1 MPRKPADDFYTTIHV
16 ARGFLGYVWL
26 IVLTGSVILIVNM
39 SMEVKRIRYSLGEK
53 NLEKMRLLDEL
64 RRVENRIG
72 ELERYNRIA
81 ELARSELPQLGPPR
95 HPAIE
100 LVVPGLQTRTGL
112 PAPAA
117 PVMEEPGILSRARK
131 YWQRMGDWARERLHS
146 WIE

>member
-1 MPRKPADDFYTTIHV
+1 MPRRQAEDFHTTIQV
-16 ARGFLGYVWL
+16 ARGFLGYVWM
-26 IVLTGSVILIVNM
+26 IVLFSSITLIVNI

-53 NLEKMRLLDEL
+53 NFEKMRLLNER

-81 ELARSELPQLGPPR
+81 ELVQTQLPHLGPPR

-100 LVVPGLQTRTGL
+100 LVVPGLQTRSGL
-112 PAPAA
+112 PAPVA
-117 PVMEEPGILSRARK
+117 PELEEMGILSRIRDG
-131 YWQRMGDWARERLHS
+131 WHRMENWVRGKVHS

>member
-1 MPRKPADDFYTTIHV
+1 MPRKPADDFHTTIHV
-16 ARGFLGYVWL
+16 ARGFLGYIWM
-26 IVLTGSVILIVNM
+26 IVLAGSVILIVNM

-53 NLEKMRLLDEL
+53 NLEKIRLLDEL

-72 ELERYNRIA
+72 ELERYHRIA
-81 ELARSELPQLGPPR
+81 ELVRTQLPQLGPPR

-112 PAPAA
+112 PVPAA
-117 PVMEEPGILSRARK
+117 PELEEPGLLSRVRK
-131 YWQRMGDWARERLHS
+131 YWQRMGDWVREQVHR